1 MFIGWVGGLL
11 ALLLAYLYI
20 SDWIRSKRCGPHGVF
35 GRCRRC
41 EEEGAAKARAE
52 AEAKAE
58 AEHWRKDIEETYRNM
73 EESLRNELTAIVVGR
88 ARREDLVIRSGE
100 LEAAVVR
107 IYRNPKKLTA
117 LIAEYLREQNDRQ
130 PSERGA

>member
-1 MFIGWVGGLL
+1 
-11 ALLLAYLYI
+11 
-20 SDWIRSKRCGPHGVF
+20 
-35 GRCRRC
+35 
-41 EEEGAAKARAE
+41 
-52 AEAKAE
+52 
-58 AEHWRKDIEETYRNM
+58 M

-88 ARREDLVIRSGE
+88 ARRQDLVIRSGE

-130 PSERGA
+130 RSERGA